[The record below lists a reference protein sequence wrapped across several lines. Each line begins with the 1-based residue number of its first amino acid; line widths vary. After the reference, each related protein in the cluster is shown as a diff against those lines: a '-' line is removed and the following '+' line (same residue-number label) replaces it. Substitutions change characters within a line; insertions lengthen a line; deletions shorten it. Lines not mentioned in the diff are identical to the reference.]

1 MRPGQKLNTKEI
13 TKEERH
19 KVMFKYNAKRSYLL
33 LDEMSRF
40 YLKKKIEREKQK
52 KPLVATS

>member
-40 YLKKKIEREKQK
+40 YLKKKN
-52 KPLVATS
+52 